1 MTPRPRPVR
10 ANEYRPRPPR
20 ESRRAPDLA
29 RLSDDELLACRF
41 CELPIRLEGTP
52 IAARAR
58 RVFDE
63 LRDRDLLCEPAIWL
77 AEEWFNPDATVG
89 FAIPFY
95 LAHPRLIRLERK
107 MMLEAEGVPEGEAL
121 RILRHET
128 GHAVD
133 EAYQLFRTPEYR
145 SVFGSPRQPY
155 PTSYAVRPDS
165 LDYVT
170 HLNAWYAQSHPVE
183 DFAETFAVWLK
194 PGGSWGRRY
203 RGWPA
208 LRKLT
213 AVDEWMRAR
222 AGQLPTL
229 ASRRPAESL
238 EHNTRTLAQHY
249 EEKRRFY
256 GIDAMT
262 SYDEALARV
271 FPEGGPRAPARG
283 RRRPPSAVRLLK
295 AVRTPLRNEIARPL
309 GVPAYTVDQILRQL
323 MARARALD
331 LRVTGD
337 TAETV
342 AALADLVSQ
351 ATVAALKQGQR
362 LPL

>member
-1 MTPRPRPVR
+1 MNPRSIRPNEERNTPRPAARRPI
-10 ANEYRPRPPR
+10 
-20 ESRRAPDLA
+20 DLA

-52 IAARAR
+52 VAARAR

-63 LRDRDLLCEPAIWL
+63 LRARDLLCEPAIWL

-107 MMLEAEGVPEGEAL
+107 LMLEAEGVAESECL

-145 SVFGSPRQPY
+145 QVFGSPRQAY

-194 PGGSWGRRY
+194 PGGSWRRRY

-256 GIDAMT
+256 GIDAT
-262 SYDEALARV
+262 TAYDAALARV
-271 FPEGGPRAPARG
+271 FPEGGLRAPARG
-283 RRRPPSAVRLLK
+283 RRRPPRRCVCSRRCARRCATRSPARSACRPTRSTRSCASSWPAPAPSTCALR
-295 AVRTPLRNEIARPL
+295 ATPRIRSPPSPISSARP
-309 GVPAYTVDQILRQL
+309 QSR
-323 MARARALD
+323 R
-331 LRVTGD
+331 
-337 TAETV
+337 
-342 AALADLVSQ
+342 
-351 ATVAALKQGQR
+351 
-362 LPL
+362 

>member
-1 MTPRPRPVR
+1 VF
-10 ANEYRPRPPR
+10 A
-20 ESRRAPDLA
+20 
-29 RLSDDELLACRF
+29 EL
-41 CELPIRLEGTP
+41 
-52 IAARAR
+52 RAR
-58 RVFDE
+58 N
-63 LRDRDLLCEPAIWL
+63 LLCEPAIWL

-145 SVFGSPRQPY
+145 DVFGSPRLPY

-194 PGGSWGRRY
+194 PGNSWRRRY

-222 AGQLPTL
+222 AGQAPLL
-229 ASRRPAESL
+229 SSRRPAETL
-238 EHNTRTLAQHY
+238 EQNTRTLAQHY

-256 GIDAMT
+256 GIGATT
-262 SYDEALARV
+262 SYDAALARI
-271 FPEGGPRAPARG
+271 FPEGGPRIPAPG

-295 AVRTPLRNEIARPL
+295 TIRTPLRNEIARPL

-323 MARARALD
+323 TARARALD

-337 TAETV
+337 TGETV
-342 AALADLVSQ
+342 AALSDLVSR